1 MLGSSLA
8 FLIGGQYVNHDMMVA
23 TWMGVAIWCFA
34 RAFMYADEANNAVHA
49 GWARAGF
56 VACALGV
63 LSKGLIGLLLPGL
76 VLVVWIAWTHQ
87 WRKILRLPWVSGV
100 LLFVLIALPWFV
112 LAEREHPGM
121 LDYMFGKHQFGRF
134 NATTFN
140 NARPAW
146 FYLLAIVVL
155 FFPWVFF
162 AAIDGWQRLRH
173 IRQTQLPA
181 KNQHARW
188 VALCWIW
195 VIAILVFFSIPNSKL
210 IGYALPVM
218 PPLALLAAWGWQSF
232 WQQRRGGHVAFAV
245 LVVLAVGLAVLANGL
260 ASRYTHK
267 QSSSDVA
274 QVLACEWREGDVLA
288 VVGDYPYDLAFHAQL
303 EQPFEVIQDWAQER
317 QMAKDNWRRE
327 LFEGADFEAQAQYIL
342 MPLSR
347 LQSLQQLPN
356 AWLVAPAMP
365 EAQDATTAPGF
376 ERVHSG
382 QAWTLFRSAAVDGA
396 ARTTKGPEAA
406 QHKGLRGCKHQG
418 HKERQ

>member
-1 MLGSSLA
+1 
-8 FLIGGQYVNHDMMVA
+8 
-23 TWMGVAIWCFA
+23 
-34 RAFMYADEANNAVHA
+34 
-49 GWARAGF
+49 
-56 VACALGV
+56 
-63 LSKGLIGLLLPGL
+63 
-76 VLVVWIAWTHQ
+76 
-87 WRKILRLPWVSGV
+87 
-100 LLFVLIALPWFV
+100 
-112 LAEREHPGM
+112 
-121 LDYMFGKHQFGRF
+121 
-134 NATTFN
+134 
-140 NARPAW
+140 
-146 FYLLAIVVL
+146 
-155 FFPWVFF
+155 
-162 AAIDGWQRLRH
+162 
-173 IRQTQLPA
+173 
-181 KNQHARW
+181 
-188 VALCWIW
+188 

-218 PPLALLAAWGWQSF
+218 PPLAVLATWGWQRF
-232 WQQRRGGHVAFAV
+232 WQQRRGGDVAFAV
-245 LVVLAVGLAVLANGL
+245 LVVLAVGLAVFANGV

-288 VVGDYPYDLAFHAQL
+288 VVGDYPYDLAFYAQL

-327 LFEGADFEAQAQYIL
+327 LFEGADFEPKAQQIL

-396 ARTTKGPEAA
+396 ARASKGPEAA

-418 HKERQ
+418 HKERP